1 MNIPF
6 SVALQLALAL
16 AAMPAIALAGQIAQ
30 SAPVDPAS
38 AAFSTQSEP
47 AVSDERFS
55 PKQKL
60 ILGKDERTVVA
71 GVSES
76 STPAGLIPAQGVV
89 LHVDQTKATVKI
101 DHDPIPALGWP
112 RMTMPFRLKER
123 ALADNVKEG
132 DAVEFFLEK
141 SGSDYIIVKFR
152 KQAPIR
158 KKGTKGGSH

>member
-16 AAMPAIALAGQIAQ
+16 AGMPALALAGQIAQ
-30 SAPVDPAS
+30 PGSADPAP
-38 AAFSTQSEP
+38 AAFSTRSEP
-47 AVSDERFS
+47 AVSDARIS
-55 PKQKL
+55 PQQKP
-60 ILGKDERTVVA
+60 ILEKDERTVIA
-71 GVSES
+71 GVSKS
-76 STPAGLIPAQGVV
+76 ATSANLIPAKGVV
-89 LHVDQTKATVKI
+89 LHVDQAKATVKI

-123 ALADNVKEG
+123 TLAGTVKEG

-152 KQAPIR
+152 MQAPIR
-158 KKGTKGGSH
+158 TKETKGGLQ